1 MVILAEGSART
12 LSGNPMS
19 DEEAANLETSLESEG
34 VFRTGALAAERAMK
48 RINEMKAAAM

>member
-19 DEEAANLETSLESEG
+19 EEEASNLETSLESEG